1 MRYTIEKG
9 DEFLCVKT
17 FKMDTGEIAYKKGEV
32 YISNEKGCLTD
43 IQLYVHHIMQIQPKE
58 FFKYFKLNLHSK

>member
-1 MRYTIEKG
+1 M
-9 DEFLCVKT
+9 
-17 FKMDTGEIAYKKGEV
+17 
-32 YISNEKGCLTD
+32 SNEKGCLTD